1 MGRAEATVQ
10 LKNKVG
16 LHARPASLFVQTA
29 KKFKAKITVRKDDKQ
44 ADAKSILGVL
54 SLGAEYGHWI
64 TIIAEGEDAE
74 DAVRT
79 LVSLVEDRFGEA
91 E

>member
-1 MGRAEATVQ
+1 MAHAEARVQ
-10 LKNKVG
+10 LRNRVG

-29 KKFKAKITVRKDDKQ
+29 RRFSSKIVVRKDDKE

-54 SLGAEYGHWI
+54 SLGAECGHWI
-64 TIIAEGEDAE
+64 TIVAEGDDAE
-74 DAVRT
+74 EAVQT
-79 LVSLVEDRFGEA
+79 LASLVESRFGEA